1 MPAARWR
8 SGGRPSHDGVPWVDF
23 HGLPDAM
30 KDHGVSLSAFAIE
43 NAAAT
48 LRIELNPAV
57 VAAGCRSYLRPQA
70 AQLPLRVTNWGHVE
84 GASLEAEVARHTPE
98 CFLIGVKLVLAAAPL
113 QSSTVQPSRFER
125 ATTNAG
131 GVVDRARKAC
141 ETATAL
147 GPGGEANV
155 LVPTAGDFR
164 NTSQAAD
171 LTDAEAAGKI
181 HAIRAAATVA
191 AVAAPEGI
199 CQDPL
204 LQGVPR
210 ALQHLAFGALA
221 GAAGKSCA
229 MSSSLTMHVGCP
241 KGVGRGRAPA
251 LRPSP
256 EAPGSP
262 TSARRTTTSSSHSST
277 TKATARQAR
286 TLLRPLTAP

>member
-1 MPAARWR
+1 
-8 SGGRPSHDGVPWVDF
+8 
-23 HGLPDAM
+23 M

-98 CFLIGVKLVLAAAPL
+98 RFLIGVELVLAATPL

-125 ATTNAG
+125 HRHG
-131 GVVDRARKAC
+131 PQPMPGVSSIGHSKPVRQQQHLDQVEKQ
-141 ETATAL
+141 TSWSQQ
-147 GPGGEANV
+147 
-155 LVPTAGDFR
+155 LVTSVIPPRQQTSPTPKQQG
-164 NTSQAAD
+164 S
-171 LTDAEAAGKI
+171 

-229 MSSSLTMHVGCP
+229 MSSSLTMHVGCS

-262 TSARRTTTSSSHSST
+262 TPLVVQRPPPRTRPRPRRQHGRRGRSSD
-277 TKATARQAR
+277 R
-286 TLLRPLTAP
+286 